1 MQRALLLLLAVL
13 VLGGC
18 ASLKPAGRAP
28 GPEAILLEEVPVREF
43 GVERCGAGS
52 LSAVL
57 GFYGDEISV
66 ATLDETLPKAYNG
79 GVLSLDLLL
88 AARQR
93 GYSARLIEGNEEL
106 IRESLLGHQ
115 PVILM
120 LRVFNVPWARGDL
133 YHYVVLDGIDPEN
146 DLARVQFGDGDARW
160 VPIDKLHRAWKA
172 AGFATI
178 LITPGTTD
186 PDAFSTLRY
195 AVALES
201 AGRLQESAMVYTQ
214 LLLEQPDLALA
225 WINLGNVHRQSGRPD
240 AAEEDYRTAL
250 DIEPEAVDALNNLA
264 WLLFEGGKDLE
275 EAERLARQAVAVGGP
290 DPYLAQD
297 TLGRILLERGRCEEA
312 TEVFNKALR
321 SAPADPTSHGWLLHG
336 LGRAQQDC
344 DRLQP
349 ARRNLEEALSVSQ
362 DAELSK
368 EISLALEGLPEGSP

>member
-1 MQRALLLLLAVL
+1 MQRTLVLLLVVL
-13 VLGGC
+13 VLAAC
-18 ASLKPAGRAP
+18 ASLKPTGRTP
-28 GPEAILLEEVPVREF
+28 GPEAIVLEEVPVREF

-66 ATLDETLPKAYNG
+66 AALDETLPKAYNG

-93 GYSARLIEGNEEL
+93 GYRARLLEGNEEL
-106 IRESLLGHQ
+106 IRESLLERQ
-115 PVILM
+115 PAILM
-120 LRVFNVPWARGDL
+120 LRVFNVPWERGDL
-133 YHYVVLDGIDPEN
+133 YHYVVLDGVDPDN
-146 DLARVQFGDGDARW
+146 DLMRVQFGDGDARW
-160 VPIDKLHRAWKA
+160 VPIDKLHRSWKA

-195 AVALES
+195 AVALEND
-201 AGRLQESAMVYTQ
+201 GRLEESAVIYTQ
-214 LLLEQPDLALA
+214 LLLKQPDLAIA

-264 WLLFEGGKDLE
+264 WLLFEEGGDLE
-275 EAERLARQAVAVGGP
+275 EAERLARQAVAGGGP

-297 TLGRILLERGRCEEA
+297 TLGQILLERGRCDEA
-312 TEVFNKALR
+312 TRVFKQALR
-321 SAPADPTSHGWLLHG
+321 SAPADPTSHGWLLFG
-336 LGRAQQDC
+336 LGQAHRDC
-344 DRLQP
+344 GRLQP
-349 ARRNLEEALSVSQ
+349 ARENLEEALSVSQ
-362 DAELSK
+362 DAELSQ
-368 EISLALEGLPEGSP
+368 EISRALGGIPEG